1 MTDKQ
6 LRSLSKVQLFQ
17 LLHEQELEIERLTAE
32 NEKLSEQRLSLE
44 QVGTLAEAAITV
56 SGIVEAAQSA
66 ADVYMDSI
74 LKLEADK
81 LAAIPKL
88 EEEARQRAVKAAELK
103 NAESKAQIDRL
114 LIEMLGAFDS
124 QLYHMSAMKE
134 ELSEL
139 MSKNDLYHLI
149 SDKKAKEHEES
160 EEEDAEEKDNDYE

>member
-17 LLHEQELEIERLTAE
+17 LLHEQELEIERLTSE
-32 NEKLSEQRLSLE
+32 NEKLSEQKICLE

-139 MSKNDLYHLI
+139 MSKNDLQHLI
-149 SDKKAKEHEES
+149 PDKKDEEP
-160 EEEDAEEKDNDYE
+160 EDTEAEEKDNDYE